1 MISEQRAKGATV
13 TMKVKTNLK
22 EYFSLLCGCIHSY
35 NEIAEST
42 LSHNEGAWLHEGALV
57 HLASDHAHTHT
68 HGHSDMDYVNYRQF
82 SIISV
87 SDF

>member
-1 MISEQRAKGATV
+1 
-13 TMKVKTNLK
+13 MKVKTNPT
-22 EYFSLLCGCIHSY
+22 EYFSLLYGCIHSY
-35 NEIAEST
+35 NGIAEGT

-57 HLASDHAHTHT
+57 HLASDHT
-68 HGHSDMDYVNYRQF
+68 HGHSDTDYVNYRPF